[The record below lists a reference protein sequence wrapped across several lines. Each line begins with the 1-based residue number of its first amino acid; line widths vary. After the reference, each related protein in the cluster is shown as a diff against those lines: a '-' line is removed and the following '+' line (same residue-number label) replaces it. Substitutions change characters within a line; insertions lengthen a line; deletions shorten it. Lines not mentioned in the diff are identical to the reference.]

1 MKDVFPICVFHGK
14 ILPGDVLLAT
24 KGYFDYSR
32 QLLQLSHNTR
42 QAIRETENTI
52 KSLSKR
58 VNFFEIISPL
68 QGIDSEMVNQSISE
82 MKKGIQEGKKN
93 IEASLLFLRKIPA
106 GREKITQIFINHF
119 LTEENLSSFYDRIEK
134 IWTRFVAEKDESFSA
149 SEFLI
154 KNPSHIIINKA
165 IEEEFVFLFVETM
178 LTYTSVYQ
186 LGDETDLEIDKKTH
200 LENIR
205 KIYRWLPRKYQY
217 NIEMHGLYK
226 SGDVEKLLD
235 SEAPN
240 LERLENALIAY
251 CKDLSDPEP
260 HLDSLCDETN
270 KGLFFKATDHNGIIR
285 AYVLG
290 SYHSLPTTALRFR
303 QKIRQAYHL
312 ATSVLVERNLRRFS
326 SFNSCHQFHAEL
338 EKDLQTEKYYGFMDG
353 LFLYEGLERD
363 KWVIGLEDAEETKNG
378 NPLTKFVQREDVHAS
393 VEDDQDQLDEAVIQ
407 IMREGDLTKLNEQ
420 IIPLTIG
427 RHIRSE
433 YQAEAI
439 DKLLKHRNNVQCKET
454 VNFLEEHPAE
464 LAFIVLGMGHLADFK
479 DVQSYLSLLRMK
491 GYSIEQIP

>member
-1 MKDVFPICVFHGK
+1 MNFQYAFSMEN
-14 ILPGDVLLAT
+14 ILPGELLLAT

-32 QLLQLSHNTR
+32 QLLQLSHENR
-42 QAIRETENTI
+42 RAIRETENTI
-52 KSLSKR
+52 KSLSER
-58 VNFFEIISPL
+58 VNFFEMISPL
-68 QGIDSEMVNQSISE
+68 QGIDSEFVNQSMTE
-82 MKKGIQEGKKN
+82 MKKGIEEGKKN
-93 IEASLLFLRKIPA
+93 IEEALLFLRKIPA
-106 GREKITQIFINHF
+106 SREKITQIFINHF
-119 LTEENLSSFYDRIEK
+119 LTEENLSSFYGRIEK
-134 IWTRFVAEKDESFSA
+134 IWTRFGAEKDESFSA
-149 SEFLI
+149 AEFLI

-165 IEEEFVFLFVETM
+165 IEEEFVYLFVETM
-178 LTYTSVYQ
+178 LTYTSAYQ

-205 KIYRWLPRKYQY
+205 KIYHWLPRKYQY

-226 SGDVEKLLD
+226 SGEVEKLLD

-240 LERLENALIAY
+240 LESLEKALIAY
-251 CKDLSDPEP
+251 CKDLSDPAP

-270 KGLFFKATDHNGIIR
+270 KGLFFKVTDRKGIIR

-290 SYHSLPTTALRFR
+290 SYHSLPTTDLRFR

-326 SFNSCHQFHAEL
+326 SLNSCHQFHAEL
-338 EKDLQTEKYYGFMDG
+338 EKDPQTERYYGFMDG

-363 KWVIGLEDAEETKNG
+363 KWVIGLEDAEEAKNG
-378 NPLTKFVQREDVHAS
+378 NRFAQFTQREDVHAS
-393 VEDDQDQLDEAVIQ
+393 VEDDQDQLDEAAIQ
-407 IMREGDLTKLNEQ
+407 IMHEGDLTKLNEQ

-439 DKLLKHRNNVQCKET
+439 DKLIKHRNVVQCKET
-454 VNFLEEHPAE
+454 VNFLEQHPAE
-464 LAFIVLGMGHLADFK
+464 LAFIVLGMGHLADFM
-479 DVQSYLSLLRMK
+479 DVPSY
-491 GYSIEQIP
+491 